1 MSPRALPAAEFD
13 GASKVR
19 TTRFDWAIVAVTAGP
34 FVFFLTE
41 HVLGVGLTALAAV
54 AFMLGT
60 PHVLATFGLYLDRD
74 IRALSLGDR
83 RRYMI
88 VPALAIPLT
97 VLAFLFVDGTAATV
111 VLTGFLLWQ
120 THHFT
125 KQNLG
130 MFSFWTRARDLPGMA
145 PRERSLILGTTVIGG
160 LGILRATGLVP
171 DLDQPLRIAG
181 VLVLT
186 VGVVWVAT
194 HWQGQRSLALLAAL
208 AFYSPLLM
216 FDVNLLTA
224 AFAYQAAHGAQY
236 YLMVGTVVH
245 AGRPSPPSLLSI
257 TAVLAA
263 LFVGAVLIT
272 EATTNSAFN
281 DHRWLFGVGK
291 GIVAAHFVADAQLWR
306 LREPAVRGIMK
317 ARFSFL

>member
-1 MSPRALPAAEFD
+1 MRPEAIDAPRVE
-13 GASKVR
+13 GASKIRV
-19 TTRFDWAIVAVTAGP
+19 TRFDWAIVAVTAGP
-34 FVFFLTE
+34 FLFFLTE
-41 HVLGVGLTALAAV
+41 HVLGVGLTAVAAV

-60 PHVLATFGLYLDRD
+60 PHVLATFGLFLDRD
-74 IRALSLGDR
+74 IRALSLADR
-83 RRYMI
+83 TRYML

-97 VLAFLFVDGTAATV
+97 VIAFLFVDGKAATV

-130 MFSFWTRARDLPGMA
+130 MFAFWTRARRLPGMT
-145 PRERSLILGTTVIGG
+145 PRERSLILGTTLIGG

-171 DLDQPLRIAG
+171 DLDQPLRVVG
-181 VLVLT
+181 LLVLT
-186 VGVVWVAT
+186 SGVIWVAA
-194 HWQGQRSLALLAAL
+194 HWQGQRSLALLTAI
-208 AFYSPLLM
+208 AFYSPLLI
-216 FDVNLLTA
+216 FDVNLLGA

-245 AGRPSPPSLLSI
+245 AGRPSSPSLLSV
-257 TAVLAA
+257 TTVVAA
-263 LFVGAVLIT
+263 LVVGAVLIT
-272 EATTNSAFN
+272 AATSNWAFT

-291 GIVAAHFVADAQLWR
+291 GIVAAHFVADARLWR
-306 LREPAVRGIMK
+306 LRDPAVRGIMK